1 MTNEITE
8 QSNTP
13 QGNDFATSIWSNGES
28 FNVAARMAKALSE
41 STIVPRAYQNNPGNC
56 IIALDMANRLH
67 TGPLLIMQNLYIVN
81 GNPAWSSQYIIAMI
95 NNSKRYK
102 TELQFEMSGKGD
114 SLACKAFATTADDR
128 RVEGPLITMELA
140 KNEGWTSKNGSKWK
154 TMPEVMIR
162 YRAASFFGR
171 LNCPDLVMGM
181 YSADEV
187 REGATDSPR
196 DITSSVKE
204 TEKPKSVDDLLAA
217 KHEPK
222 VIETSPESSVREDEL
237 SPDQL
242 TKGIEQDEKQDPSNL
257 FENQAN

>member
-1 MTNEITE
+1 MTNEVAE
-8 QSNTP
+8 QNNTT
-13 QGNDFATSIWSNGES
+13 QNTDFATSIWSNGES

-41 STIVPRAYQNNPGNC
+41 STVVPRAYQGNPGNC

-102 TELQFEMSGKGD
+102 TELQFEMSGEGE
-114 SLACKAFATTADDR
+114 SLACKAFAITFDDR
-128 RVEGPLITMELA
+128 RVDGPLITMDLA
-140 KNEGWTSKNGSKWK
+140 KKEGWIGKNGSKWK

-187 REGATDSPR
+187 REGATDNPR
-196 DITSSVKE
+196 DITNSVSEVSKAK
-204 TEKPKSVDDLLAA
+204 TIDDLLEN
-217 KHEPK
+217 KDEQK
-222 VIETSPESSVREDEL
+222 TIESGLSDTETKDEL
-237 SPDQL
+237 SPDELAKAVDNSGQ
-242 TKGIEQDEKQDPSNL
+242 KDPGNL